1 MKSSLVLLMAG
12 SGTRS
17 GLEIN
22 KVLYQINGIP
32 LFMYSLDKFSQVGF
46 DEYILVVSKNDFDI
60 VSEYMENTPLK
71 VKIITGGASR
81 CESVR
86 CALKCVS
93 SDVAFI
99 HDAAR
104 PLINISDIKNIKEAS
119 KTFKLGTMF
128 HPVTDTIRKV
138 NDKIELV
145 NRDYLYSITTPQ
157 FFHKSLFNTIL
168 NNKSLITDEITLFEN
183 IHEISFV
190 KETTHNLK
198 LTTKEDIEY
207 IEYEL
212 SSKHNYSTGHSLDY
226 HPFDSSGKL
235 ILGGITFDDYP
246 ILKGHSDAD
255 VVLHAVTESLL
266 GAASLGDL
274 GTLFPDTD
282 PTYKGYDSSIFLK
295 EVVKILNKKHIKIQS
310 IDVMVYLIK
319 PNLKD
324 YKVKMAKHIKDITGV
339 SFVCVKAATLNK
351 RGLISLEEGIGAEA
365 ISLIKIPHNK

>member
-22 KVLYQINGIP
+22 KVLYQINGTP

-60 VSEYMENTPLK
+60 VSEYIENTPLK
-71 VKIITGGASR
+71 VKIIIGGASR

-86 CALKCVS
+86 CALKCVTT
-93 SDVAFI
+93 DVAFI

-119 KTFKLGTMF
+119 NTYKLGTMY
-128 HPVTDTIRKV
+128 HQVTDTIRKV
-138 NDKIELV
+138 TDKIELV

-157 FFHKSLFNTIL
+157 FFHSSLFDTIL
-168 NNKSLITDEITLFEN
+168 NNKALITDEITLFEN
-183 IHEISFV
+183 IYEISFI
-190 KETTHNLK
+190 KETTNNLK

-226 HPFDSSGKL
+226 HPFDTSGKL
-235 ILGGITFDDYP
+235 ILGGIIFDDYP

-282 PTYKGYDSSIFLK
+282 PLYKGYDSSIFLK

-319 PNLKD
+319 PNLKE
-324 YKVKMAKHIKDITGV
+324 YKVKMAKHIKDITGA